1 MLSMCSPTEPSKLAP
16 RRSHFSV
23 LLKDV
28 KKEAGDGVSIILP
41 GNGCLGL
48 KQFRILSVDSGL
60 SQFCKIIFI
69 YACGKCMCMN
79 MLQHR
84 MYTWISEDNSV
95 ESVLCFRQDGTQV
108 TGLSSEC
115 LCLLGHCIGPGLPQL

>member
-1 MLSMCSPTEPSKLAP
+1 MLSMCSPTEPSKLAL
-16 RRSHFSV
+16 RRSRFSV
-23 LLKDV
+23 LLQDV
-28 KKEAGDGVSIILP
+28 KNRAGDGVSNILP

-79 MLQHR
+79 MSQHSV
-84 MYTWISEDNSV
+84 YTWISKDNFV
-95 ESVLCFRQDGTQV
+95 ELVLCFCQDGTS
-108 TGLSSEC
+108 GLSSEC
-115 LCLLGHCIGPGLPQL
+115 LCLLGQCIGPGLPQL

>member
-1 MLSMCSPTEPSKLAP
+1 MLSMCSPTEPSKLAL
-16 RRSHFSV
+16 RRSRFSV
-23 LLKDV
+23 LLQDV
-28 KKEAGDGVSIILP
+28 KNRAGDGVSNILP

-79 MLQHR
+79 MSQHSV
-84 MYTWISEDNSV
+84 YTWISKDNFV
-95 ESVLCFRQDGTQV
+95 ELVLCFCQDGTS
-108 TGLSSEC
+108 GLSSEY
-115 LCLLGHCIGPGLPQL
+115 LCLLGQCIGPGLPQL